1 MSYQLSHIKEIRE
14 FAKLVEKQGWT
25 VIKTKG
31 DHIKWVSPSGA
42 FIISASTPSDRK
54 RFFQHVIKDMARIG
68 YIFDKQT
75 RTITEKESDSNANLL
90 TV

>member
-14 FAKLVEKQGWT
+14 LAKIVEKQGWT

-31 DHIKWVSPSGA
+31 DHIKWVSPSGQ

-54 RFFQHVIKDMARIG
+54 RFFQHIAKDMARIG
-68 YIFDKQT
+68 YIFNKQT
-75 RTITEKESDSNANLL
+75 KTITAKESNEDANLL